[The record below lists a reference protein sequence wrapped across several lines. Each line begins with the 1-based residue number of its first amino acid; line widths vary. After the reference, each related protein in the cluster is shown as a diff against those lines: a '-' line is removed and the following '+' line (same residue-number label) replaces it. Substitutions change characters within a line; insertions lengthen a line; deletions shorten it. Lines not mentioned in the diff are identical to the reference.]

1 MLAMDLCASP
11 TTGAAAAAPR
21 TVLDYYLLLPA
32 KYLGGLGTDSRAER
46 LRLLH
51 DSKGSF
57 VDVRNG
63 YLHVAG
69 AGAQRDLHV
78 CIFRRPDQTY
88 LAPVNANADSSSARQ
103 PFPDL

>member
-11 TTGAAAAAPR
+11 TTGAAAPPPR
-21 TVLDYYLLLPA
+21 TVLDYYLLLPSR
-32 KYLGGLGTDSRAER
+32 YLGGLGTDSRAER

-57 VDVRNG
+57 VDIRNG

-69 AGAQRDLHV
+69 AGEQSDLNV

-88 LAPVNANADSSSARQ
+88 LAAVNANEDSN
-103 PFPDL
+103 